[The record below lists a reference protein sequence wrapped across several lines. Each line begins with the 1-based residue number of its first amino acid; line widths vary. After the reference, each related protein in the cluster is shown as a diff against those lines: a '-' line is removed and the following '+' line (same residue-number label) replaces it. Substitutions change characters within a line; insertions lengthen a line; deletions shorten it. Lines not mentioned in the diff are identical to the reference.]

1 MVDAA
6 DARAANRSLVLR
18 TLVLSGPMP
27 RTQLAAETGLSKATV
42 SRLVDELLSLG
53 VAREGPR
60 LVRGRRGRDPV
71 VVDFRG
77 DDGVV
82 CGVDLGAT
90 NTRIVVTDL
99 AGNFARSAQVAT
111 AADLDSAG
119 LARWLKDQVTEVAG
133 PDAERVR
140 ATVVGVP
147 GVVHPVTEEIRL
159 ADNLPSI
166 DGSRDFSEHLR
177 PLFPG
182 AARLEN
188 DANLAVVGERAFG
201 AARGHV
207 SAVMVTFG
215 TGIGTGVLVNDQPLV
230 GRSGLVGEF
239 AYLRIT
245 QADSVTA
252 RLEEMIGGP
261 ALLRRAAELG
271 HPVAVPAE
279 IFDVPGTPVLK
290 ELRQEALGAVN
301 ALFMTVT
308 LAYEP
313 EVIVVG
319 GGIGPALAPWLPD
332 FSGGLAR
339 DVPEAPLVVLS
350 ELGDFAGALGALA
363 RAWQEALVELG
374 LSRPGLE
381 SASAAQLGAVPGVL
395 RQEQ

>member
-1 MVDAA
+1 MVDVS

-42 SRLVDELLSLG
+42 SRVVDDLLSLG

-60 LVRGRRGRDPV
+60 LARGRRGRDPI

-77 DDGVV
+77 DGGIV
-82 CGVDLGAT
+82 CGVDVGAT
-90 NTRIVVTDL
+90 NTRIVVSDL
-99 AGNFARSAQVAT
+99 AGSLTRSAQVPT

-119 LARWLKDQVTEVAG
+119 LARWLRDQVADVGE
-133 PDAERVR
+133 PDGQRIR

-159 ADNLPSI
+159 ADNLPCI
-166 DGSRDFSEHLR
+166 DGPGFSGQLR

-182 AARLEN
+182 VLRLEN

-201 AARGHV
+201 AARDHV

-239 AYLRIT
+239 AYLQVT
-245 QADSVTA
+245 QADHVTV
-252 RLEEMIGGP
+252 RLEDKIGGP

-271 HPVAVPAE
+271 HAVAAPAE
-279 IFDVPGTPVLK
+279 IFDVPGIPALK
-290 ELRQEALGAVN
+290 ELRQEALGAIH

-319 GGIGPALAPWLPD
+319 GGIGPALGPWLPE
-332 FSGGLAR
+332 FTGGLAN
-339 DVPEAPLVVLS
+339 DVPEAPVVVRS

-381 SASAAQLGAVPGVL
+381 SASAAQLGSVPGVL
-395 RQEQ
+395 RQAP